1 MTADRDAVVTD
12 RLVRRY
18 ATGRRGRGRRTE
30 TVALDGV
37 SLRVAASSVH
47 GLLGP
52 NGAGKTTLVKIL
64 STILLPTSGT
74 ARVMGRDVVLEAAL
88 VRPLVGIVLGGDRGL
103 YNRLTARQNLRY
115 WASLYRI
122 PPAHAARRADTL
134 LNAVGL
140 VERADERVETYS
152 RGMKQR
158 LHLAR
163 GLVGDPAVV
172 FLDEPT
178 SGLDPVGAR
187 EFREMVRGLRRAG
200 RTVLLAT
207 HDMAEAEA
215 LCDEV
220 TFMDHGDM
228 LATARPGAL
237 RSRLQRFSIVEAA
250 AVDADLGERLAL
262 IPGVGPVSRPGDGL
276 IRVETESES
285 ACEAVLR
292 CLVDAGVTSVRTS
305 LPSLDDV
312 YLHVVGDRG
321 LLL

>member
-1 MTADRDAVVTD
+1 MRNEATPAVETD
-12 RLVRRY
+12 RLSRWFDGR
-18 ATGRRGRGRRTE
+18 RRGRTRPPKR
-30 TVALDGV
+30 VALDGV

-74 ARVMGRDVVLEAAL
+74 ARVMGHDVVREPTR

-103 YNRLTARQNLRY
+103 YSRLTARQNLRY
-115 WASLYRI
+115 WGSLYGLPRVE
-122 PPAHAARRADTL
+122 ARRRSEALLDT
-134 LNAVGL
+134 VGL
-140 VERADERVETYS
+140 LERADDRVETYS

-163 GLVGDPAVV
+163 GLVGDPAVLY
-172 FLDEPT
+172 LDEPT

-187 EFREMVRGLRRAG
+187 EFREMVRGLRRTG
-200 RTVLLAT
+200 RTVMLAT

-220 TFMDHGDM
+220 TFLDHGAV
-228 LATARPGAL
+228 LASERPEAL
-237 RSRLQRFSIVEAA
+237 RSRLQM
-250 AVDADLGERLAL
+250 
-262 IPGVGPVSRPGDGL
+262 
-276 IRVETESES
+276 
-285 ACEAVLR
+285 
-292 CLVDAGVTSVRTS
+292 
-305 LPSLDDV
+305 PSLDEV

>member
-1 MTADRDAVVTD
+1 M
-12 RLVRRY
+12 
-18 ATGRRGRGRRTE
+18 
-30 TVALDGV
+30 
-37 SLRVAASSVH
+37 AASSVH

-64 STILLPTSGT
+64 ATILLPTSGT
-74 ARVMGRDVVLEAAL
+74 ARVMGRDVVREAAR

-103 YNRLTARQNLRY
+103 YTRLTARQNLRY
-115 WASLYRI
+115 WASLYGMPR
-122 PPAHAARRADTL
+122 AQAARRSDVL
-134 LNAVGL
+134 LDAVGL
-140 VERADERVETYS
+140 AERADDRVETFS

-163 GLVGDPAVV
+163 GLVGDPAVL

-187 EFREMVRGLRRAG
+187 EFREMVRSVRRMG

-220 TFMDHGDM
+220 TFIDRGAL
-228 LATARPGAL
+228 LATERPGAL
-237 RSRLQRFSIVEAA
+237 RSRLQRHSVVEADMA
-250 AVDADLGERLAL
+250 DVDLGERLAA
-262 IPGVGPVSRPGDGL
+262 IPGVGRISRPGDGL
-276 IRVETESES
+276 VRVETESES
-285 ACEAVLR
+285 ACQEVLR
-292 CLVDAGVTSVRTS
+292 CLVGAGVTSMRTS